1 MVSKRN
7 PMPSS
12 VDKIS
17 FKAWFLNKI
26 QKDPRVIAHH
36 YDALLAYFKSLG
48 LSEMEEISKYDKALK
63 LYFGK

>member
-1 MVSKRN
+1 MAIVRKQT
-7 PMPSS
+7 PMAI
-12 VDKIS
+12 DKIS

-26 QKDPRVIAHH
+26 EKDTRVQPHH

-48 LSEMEEISKYDKALK
+48 LGEVSDLPKYEKALK